1 MPESAVL
8 RGYVFSLYR
17 MVAGLLLACHG
28 AASLFGIL
36 GGAGGGGKSIS
47 PFVWPGGYAAL
58 IQLIGGGL
66 VLIGLATRPA
76 AVLCSGSMAY
86 AYFSVHMEKAL
97 FPIQNGGELAAL
109 FSWAYLMIAFVGA
122 GPISL
127 DAVLNRLRGKA
138 DGSETAGTRAP
149 GEIFA

>member
-17 MVAGLLLACHG
+17 MVLGLLLACHG

-36 GGAGGGGKSIS
+36 GGAAGSGKSVS
-47 PFVWPGGYAAL
+47 PFVWPGGFAAL

-66 VLIGLATRPA
+66 VLIGLGTRYA

-86 AYFSVHMEKAL
+86 AYFTVHMDKAL

-109 FSWAYLMIAFVGA
+109 FSWAYLMIAFIGA

-127 DAVLNRLRGKA
+127 DAVINRLRGRA
-138 DGSETAGTRAP
+138 EGGEIAGTRTA